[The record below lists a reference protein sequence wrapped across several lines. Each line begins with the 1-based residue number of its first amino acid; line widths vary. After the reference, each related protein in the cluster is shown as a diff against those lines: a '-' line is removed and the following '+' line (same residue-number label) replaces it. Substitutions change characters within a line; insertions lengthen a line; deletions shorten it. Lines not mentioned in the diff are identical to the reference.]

1 MAIVNKKSKILVMES
16 INKSV
21 KITPS
26 RPKVQAFLVLLLL
39 VFGNQSF
46 GQFLPLTQSQAMA
59 EMERFGSGKR
69 VLYMAAHP
77 DDENTR
83 LIAWLSNALDAET
96 TYLSLTR
103 GSGGQNLI
111 GDELG
116 AELGVI
122 REHELRAARSIDG
135 GNQRFTDALDFG
147 YSKSVDEVWT
157 KWDHDDLQLQAVRT
171 IRELKPDFIITRFP
185 PDERAGHGHHTA
197 SAELAIEC
205 AVLAADEK
213 YDTETAAWSVQGVW
227 WNTSVWWDPTLKDD
241 PEAVYL
247 DMSGFDPLLG
257 DTYGAIG
264 DAARSMHK
272 CQGFGVPINRGPR
285 EEYFKKL
292 WGGGDL
298 SSYLMP
304 DRGADAQSLLAQD
317 AAFAL
322 EIGDQ
327 KQAIAKWAELGKVL
341 LEQTAPESDKY
352 QRWQQVMLHLLGV
365 YAEVF
370 TASNPMPEGPSY
382 PATLV
387 LQALNF
393 DVEVKLASVKAPTKD
408 MGLNPAQILTSEG
421 QELEVDLYD
430 EGKITKYI
438 RVRLEHE
445 SAIIL
450 LYLKPVAK
458 LSDRAVGEYRE
469 AIAVEPAIHAK
480 FDQTVYWNT
489 GKKGSIGYSI
499 YSKDG
504 GELSWSINFA
514 LKGLK
519 HINGY
524 DHLIRDEDHQITFNA
539 IEKSALLNAGWNHFT
554 EEIPAKMENGKYLVF
569 LSSTIVTSKMA
580 IPKSIEEK
588 QTISYPHIGTHYKY
602 TPAQATLTVLDLNKK
617 RIKVGY
623 IEGAGDLMDE
633 TLESVGYEVVR
644 ITEETPELWDE
655 VDAVLVGIR
664 AFNTE
669 AWLMESEERIKSFV
683 ANGGNFV
690 VTYTTAGR
698 SGMALPLPVPLTV
711 GRDRVTEEEAPVA
724 LKELDLLQKPNALSE
739 ADFEQWVQERGL
751 YFPSEYEGYT
761 TALSITESTG
771 TVYENSTVV
780 AEYGK
785 GSVIYTGL
793 SLFRELPKGV
803 PGALRLLQ
811 NILHYDR

>member
-1 MAIVNKKSKILVMES
+1 M
-16 INKSV
+16 
-21 KITPS
+21 
-26 RPKVQAFLVLLLL
+26 VLLLL

-46 GQFLPLTQSQAMA
+46 GQFSPLTQSQAMA

-122 REHELRAARSIDG
+122 REHELRAARSVDG

-185 PDERAGHGHHTA
+185 ADERAGHGHHTA

-205 AVLAADEK
+205 AELAADEK
-213 YDTETAAWSVQGVW
+213 YDTATAAWSVQGVW

-298 SSYLMP
+298 SAYLMP

-327 KQAIAKWAELGKVL
+327 KQAIAKWAELGHVL
-341 LEQTAPESDKY
+341 LEQTTPESDKY

-370 TASNPMPEGPSY
+370 TSINPIPEGPSY

-408 MGLNPAQILTSEG
+408 MGLNPAQVLTGEG
-421 QELEVDLYD
+421 QELEVDLSD

-469 AIAVEPAIHAK
+469 AIAVEPVIHAK

-489 GKKGSIGYSI
+489 GKKGTIGYSI

-554 EEIPAKMENGKYLVF
+554 EEIPAKMEAGKYHVF
-569 LSSTIVTSKMA
+569 LGYESYPGKFFPKTIDSK
-580 IPKSIEEK
+580 I
-588 QTISYPHIGTHYKY
+588 TISYPHIGTHYVY
-602 TPAQATLTVLDLNKK
+602 YPASSVLTVLDLNKK

-623 IEGAGDLMDE
+623 IDGAGDLMDE

-669 AWLMESEERIKSFV
+669 AWLKESEERIKSFV

>member
-1 MAIVNKKSKILVMES
+1 
-16 INKSV
+16 
-21 KITPS
+21 
-26 RPKVQAFLVLLLL
+26 
-39 VFGNQSF
+39 
-46 GQFLPLTQSQAMA
+46 MA

-122 REHELRAARSIDG
+122 REHELRAARSVDG

-272 CQGFGVPINRGPR
+272 CQGFGVPVNRGPR

-327 KQAIAKWAELGKVL
+327 KQAIAKWAELGQVL
-341 LEQTAPESDKY
+341 LEQTTPESDKY

-370 TASNPMPEGPSY
+370 TSSNPVPEGPSY

-393 DVEVKLASVKAPTKD
+393 DVEVKLASVKAPAKD
-408 MGLNPAQILTSEG
+408 MGLNPAQVLTSEG

-450 LYLKPVAK
+450 LFLEPVAK

-669 AWLMESEERIKSFV
+669 AWLKESEERIKSFV

>member
-1 MAIVNKKSKILVMES
+1 MKNWNVNILS
-16 INKSV
+16 NRCHLKWLGL
-21 KITPS
+21 
-26 RPKVQAFLVLLLL
+26 FLL
-39 VFGNQSF
+39 VFHINHAQA
-46 GQFLPLTQSQAMA
+46 QYKPLTQSQAMA

-116 AELGVI
+116 AELGII
-122 REHELRAARSIDG
+122 REQELRAARSVDG

-147 YSKSVDEVWT
+147 YSKSVKEVWT

-205 AVLAADEK
+205 AKLAADEK
-213 YDTETAAWSVQGVW
+213 YDTETTAWAVQGVW
-227 WNTSVWWDPTLKDD
+227 WNTSVWWDETLKDD

-292 WGGGDL
+292 WGEGDL

-327 KQAIAKWAELGKVL
+327 KQAITKWAELGKVL
-341 LEQTAPESDKY
+341 LEQTTPESDKY

-370 TASNPMPEGPSY
+370 TSVNPLPEGSSY

-393 DVEVKLASVKAPTKD
+393 DVQVKLASVKAPNKD
-408 MGLNPAQILTSEG
+408 MGLNPAQVLTSEG

-489 GKKGSIGYSI
+489 GKKGTIGYSI

-504 GELSWSINFA
+504 GELSWSLDFRTH
-514 LKGLK
+514 GLGPARE
-519 HINGY
+519 N
-524 DHLIRDEDHQITFNA
+524 DHY
-539 IEKSALLNAGWNHFT
+539 IELEKREFLSTSMNRSETLNAGWNHFT
-554 EEIPAKMENGKYLVF
+554 EGIPAKMEDGKYLVF
-569 LSSTIVTSKMA
+569 LSSTIETPKMA

-588 QTISYPHIGTHYKY
+588 QTISYPHIGTHYMY
-602 TPAQATLTVLDLNKK
+602 APAHATLTVLDLNKK

-724 LKELDLLQKPNALSE
+724 LKADEVLESPNELDPK
-739 ADFEQWVQERGL
+739 DFEQWVQERGL
-751 YFPSEYEGYT
+751 YFPSEYEGYRSVLT
-761 TALSITESTG
+761 ITESTG
-771 TVYENSTVV
+771 MVYENSTLV
-780 AEYGK
+780 ADYGK

-811 NILHYDR
+811 NLLHYDH

>member
-1 MAIVNKKSKILVMES
+1 MKNWNVNILS
-16 INKSV
+16 NRRHLKWLGL
-21 KITPS
+21 
-26 RPKVQAFLVLLLL
+26 FLL
-39 VFGNQSF
+39 VFHINHAQA
-46 GQFLPLTQSQAMA
+46 QYKTLTQSQAMA

-122 REHELRAARSIDG
+122 REHELRAARSVDG
-135 GNQRFTDALDFG
+135 GNQSFTDALDFG
-147 YSKSVDEVWT
+147 YSKSVEEVWT
-157 KWDHDDLQLQAVRT
+157 KWDHTDLQLQAVRT

-205 AVLAADEK
+205 AELAADEN
-213 YDTETAAWSVQGVW
+213 YDTETTAWSVQGVW
-227 WNTSVWWDPTLKDD
+227 WNTSIWWDPTLKDD

-264 DAARSMHK
+264 DAARSMHR

-341 LEQTAPESDKY
+341 LEQTTPESDKY

-370 TASNPMPEGPSY
+370 TAVNPMPEGPSY

-393 DVEVKLASVKAPTKD
+393 DVEVKLASVKAPNKD
-408 MGLNPAQILTSEG
+408 MGLNPAQVLTSEG

-445 SAIIL
+445 SAIIM

-469 AIAVEPAIHAK
+469 AIAVEPPIHAK

-499 YSKDG
+499 YSKSG
-504 GELSWSINFA
+504 GELSWYLSASNE
-514 LKGLK
+514 LKLAW
-519 HINGY
+519 
-524 DHLIRDEDHQITFNA
+524 DHLE
-539 IEKSALLNAGWNHFT
+539 SATLNAGWNHF
-554 EEIPAKMENGKYLVF
+554 EVELP
-569 LSSTIVTSKMA
+569 SKMSSGRFSLNIGDVPTSQLGSVW
-580 IPKSIEEK
+580 IPSYLEK
-588 QTISYPHIGTHYKY
+588 QTISYPHIGTHYTY

-669 AWLMESEERIKSFV
+669 AWLMEREERIESFV

-724 LKELDLLQKPNALSE
+724 LKADKVLESPNELDPK
-739 ADFEQWVQERGL
+739 DFEQWVQERGL
-751 YFPSEYEGYT
+751 YFPSEYEGYRSVLT
-761 TALSITESTG
+761 LTESMG

-780 AEYGK
+780 ADYGK

-811 NILHYDR
+811 NLLHYDH

>member
-1 MAIVNKKSKILVMES
+1 MSVRNWTTKITSKRRIVQALVLVFTMGS
-16 INKSV
+16 VNQVVAQYKPLNKSE
-21 KITPS
+21 T
-26 RPKVQAFLVLLLL
+26 L
-39 VFGNQSF
+39 
-46 GQFLPLTQSQAMA
+46 A
-59 EMERFGSGKR
+59 EMQRFASGKR

-116 AELGVI
+116 ADLGVI
-122 REHELRAARSIDG
+122 REHELRAARSVDG

-205 AVLAADEK
+205 AQLAADET

-241 PEAVYL
+241 PEAVQL

-257 DTYGAIG
+257 ETYGAIG

-298 SSYLMP
+298 AGYLDTETTTME
-304 DRGADAQSLLAQD
+304 DDAVLASD

-322 EIGDQ
+322 EIGDRS
-327 KQAIAKWAELGKVL
+327 QAISKWAALGSSI
-341 LEQTAPESDKY
+341 LEKSAPTSDKY
-352 QRWQQVMLHLLGV
+352 QRWQHVMLHLLGV

-370 TASNPMPEGPSY
+370 TSENPLMENTAH
-382 PATLV
+382 PALLKV
-387 LQALNF
+387 QSMNP
-393 DVEVKLASVKAPTKD
+393 EVKVSIAAVMTAGKN
-408 MGLNPAQILTSEG
+408 MGLNPAQEVTSEG
-421 QELEVDLYD
+421 FELEIDLMLGR
-430 EGKITKYI
+430 EQATNVVK
-438 RVRLEHE
+438 VRLESDE
-445 SAIIL
+445 SIIMLHL
-450 LYLKPVAK
+450 LPVAK
-458 LSDRAVGEYRE
+458 LVDRAIGEYRE
-469 AIAVEPAIHAK
+469 AIAIEPAVHAK
-480 FDQTVYWNT
+480 FDQRVYWST
-489 GKKGSIGYSI
+489 GKGAAVGYSI
-499 YSKDG
+499 HASNAGKQQWAVLAKDQAG
-504 GELSWSINFA
+504 SIVWNSGHNEAELS
-514 LKGLK
+514 
-519 HINGY
+519 
-524 DHLIRDEDHQITFNA
+524 Q
-539 IEKSALLNAGWNHFT
+539 GWNHFT
-554 EEIPAKMENGKYLVF
+554 AEV
-569 LSSTIVTSKMA
+569 
-580 IPKSIEEK
+580 PKSVEKGKFTLHIAPHSMMEGMSFSLPLLQEEHK
-588 QTISYPHIGTHYKY
+588 ISYPHIGTHYRY
-602 TPAQATLTVLDLNKK
+602 MEAMSTLAVLDLNKK

-623 IEGAGDLMDE
+623 IEGAGDIMDE
-633 TLESVGYEVVR
+633 TLENLGYEVLR
-644 ITEETPELWDE
+644 ITEDTPDLWNE

-669 AWLMESEERIKSFV
+669 KWLMNSGDRIKTFV
-683 ANGGNFV
+683 EDGGNFV

-698 SGMALPLPVPLTV
+698 SGIQLPTPLPLTI
-711 GRDRVTEEEAPVA
+711 GRDRVTEEDAPISMSKHPI
-724 LKELDLLQKPNALSE
+724 LSTPNEITSK
-739 ADFEQWVQERGL
+739 DFDYWVQERGL
-751 YFPSEYEGYT
+751 YFPKSYEGFAEVLT
-761 TALSITESTG
+761 ITESTG
-771 TVYENSTVV
+771 TNYSNSTVV
-780 AEYGK
+780 GHYGK

-793 SLFRELPKGV
+793 SLFRELPAGV
-803 PGALRLLQ
+803 PGAMKLLQ
-811 NILHYDR
+811 NILHYDH

>member
-1 MAIVNKKSKILVMES
+1 MKNWNVNILS
-16 INKSV
+16 NRYHLKWLGLLIFIFH
-21 KITPS
+21 ITHVRAQYKP
-26 RPKVQAFLVLLLL
+26 L
-39 VFGNQSF
+39 NQSH
-46 GQFLPLTQSQAMA
+46 AMA

-69 VLYMAAHP
+69 VLYLAAHP

-111 GDELG
+111 GAELG

-122 REHELRAARSIDG
+122 REHELRTARSIDG

-147 YSKSVDEVWT
+147 YSKSVEEVWT
-157 KWDHDDLQLQAVRT
+157 KWNHDDLQLQTVRT

-205 AVLAADEK
+205 AELAADEK

-304 DRGADAQSLLAQD
+304 DRGADAPSLLAQD

-327 KQAIAKWAELGKVL
+327 KQAIAKWAELGQVL
-341 LEQTAPESDKY
+341 LEQTTPESDKY
-352 QRWQQVMLHLLGV
+352 QRWQQVMLYLLGV

-370 TASNPMPEGPSY
+370 TSINPMPEGPSY

-387 LQALNF
+387 LQALNY
-393 DVEVKLASVKAPTKD
+393 DVEVKLASVKAPNKD
-408 MGLNPAQILTSEG
+408 MGLNPAQVLTSEG

-445 SAIIL
+445 STIIL
-450 LYLKPVAK
+450 LYLKPIAK
-458 LSDRAVGEYRE
+458 LSDRAIGEYRE
-469 AIAVEPAIHAK
+469 AIAVEPVTHAK

-489 GKKGSIGYSI
+489 GKKGTIGYSI

-504 GELSWSINFA
+504 GEFTWSVNLA
-514 LKGLK
+514 LEGLK

-524 DHLIRDEDHQITFNA
+524 DHLIKDENRQITFNA
-539 IEKSALLNAGWNHFT
+539 TEKSARLNSGWNHFT

-569 LSSTIVTSKMA
+569 LSSNDETPKMA

-588 QTISYPHIGTHYKY
+588 QTVSYPHIGTHYRY
-602 TPAQATLTVLDLNKK
+602 IPAQATLTVLELNKK

-655 VDAVLVGIR
+655 VNVVLVGIR

-724 LKELDLLQKPNALSE
+724 LKELDLLQKPNVLSE

-751 YFPSEYEGYT
+751 YFPSEYEAYT
-761 TALSITESTG
+761 TAVSITESTG

-780 AEYGK
+780 AAYGK

>member
-1 MAIVNKKSKILVMES
+1 M
-16 INKSV
+16 SV
-21 KITPS
+21 RNWTTKITS
-26 RPKVQAFLVLLLL
+26 KRCIVQALVL
-39 VFGNQSF
+39 VFTMGSVNQVVA
-46 GQFLPLTQSQAMA
+46 QYKPLDKSEALA
-59 EMERFGSGKR
+59 EMQRFASGKR

-116 AELGVI
+116 ADLGVI
-122 REHELRAARSIDG
+122 REHELRAARSVDG

-205 AVLAADEK
+205 AQLAADEK

-241 PEAVYL
+241 PEAVQL

-257 DTYGAIG
+257 ETYGAIG

-298 SSYLMP
+298 AGYLDTETSTME
-304 DRGADAQSLLAQD
+304 DDAVLASD

-322 EIGDQ
+322 EIGDRS
-327 KQAIAKWAELGKVL
+327 QAISKWAALGSSI
-341 LEQTAPESDKY
+341 LEKSAPTSDKY

-370 TASNPMPEGPSY
+370 TSENPLMENTAH
-382 PATLV
+382 PAILKV
-387 LQALNF
+387 QSMNP
-393 DVEVKLASVKAPTKD
+393 EVKVSIAAVMTAGKN
-408 MGLNPAQILTSEG
+408 MGLNPAQEVTSEG
-421 QELEVDLYD
+421 FELEIDLMLGR
-430 EGKITKYI
+430 EQATNVVK
-438 RVRLEHE
+438 VRLESDE
-445 SAIIL
+445 SIIMLHL
-450 LYLKPVAK
+450 LPVAK
-458 LSDRAVGEYRE
+458 LVDRAIGEYRE
-469 AIAVEPAIHAK
+469 AIAIEPAVHAK
-480 FDQTVYWNT
+480 FDQRVYWST
-489 GKKGSIGYSI
+489 GKGAAVGYSI
-499 YSKDG
+499 HASNAGKQQWAVLAKDQAG
-504 GELSWSINFA
+504 SIVWNSGHNEAELS
-514 LKGLK
+514 
-519 HINGY
+519 
-524 DHLIRDEDHQITFNA
+524 Q
-539 IEKSALLNAGWNHFT
+539 GWNHFT
-554 EEIPAKMENGKYLVF
+554 AEV
-569 LSSTIVTSKMA
+569 
-580 IPKSIEEK
+580 PKSVEKGKFTLHIAPHSMMEGMSFSLPLLQEEHK
-588 QTISYPHIGTHYKY
+588 ISYPHIGTHYRY
-602 TPAQATLTVLDLNKK
+602 MEAMSTLAVLDLNKK

-623 IEGAGDLMDE
+623 IEGAGDIMDE
-633 TLESVGYEVVR
+633 TLENLGYEVLR
-644 ITEETPELWDE
+644 ITEDTPDLWNE

-669 AWLMESEERIKSFV
+669 KWLMNSGDRIKTFV
-683 ANGGNFV
+683 EDGGNFV

-698 SGMALPLPVPLTV
+698 SGIELPTPLPLTI
-711 GRDRVTEEEAPVA
+711 GRDRVTEEDAPISMSKHPI
-724 LKELDLLQKPNALSE
+724 LSTPNEITSK
-739 ADFEQWVQERGL
+739 DFDYWVQERGL
-751 YFPSEYEGYT
+751 YFPKSYEGFAEVLT
-761 TALSITESTG
+761 ITESTG
-771 TVYENSTVV
+771 TNYSNSTVV
-780 AEYGK
+780 GHYGK

-793 SLFRELPKGV
+793 SLFRELPAGV
-803 PGALRLLQ
+803 PGAMKLLQ
-811 NILHYDR
+811 NILHYDH

>member
-1 MAIVNKKSKILVMES
+1 MES

-26 RPKVQAFLVLLLL
+26 RPKVQAFLVMLLL

-46 GQFLPLTQSQAMA
+46 GQFSPLTQSQAMA

-83 LIAWLSNALDAET
+83 LIAWFSNALDAET

-197 SAELAIEC
+197 SAELAIQC
-205 AVLAADEK
+205 AELAAYEK
-213 YDTETAAWSVQGVW
+213 YDTATAAWSVQGVW

-341 LEQTAPESDKY
+341 LEQTTPESDKY

-370 TASNPMPEGPSY
+370 TASNPVPEGPSY

-408 MGLNPAQILTSEG
+408 MGLNPAQVLTSEG

-644 ITEETPELWDE
+644 ITEETPALWDE

-669 AWLMESEERIKSFV
+669 AWLKESEERIKSFV

>member
-1 MAIVNKKSKILVMES
+1 M
-16 INKSV
+16 
-21 KITPS
+21 
-26 RPKVQAFLVLLLL
+26 VLLLL
-39 VFGNQSF
+39 GFGNQSF
-46 GQFLPLTQSQAMA
+46 GQFSPLTQSQAMA

-122 REHELRAARSIDG
+122 REHELRAARSVDG

-272 CQGFGVPINRGPR
+272 CQGFGVPVNRGPR

-341 LEQTAPESDKY
+341 LEQTTPESDKY

-370 TASNPMPEGPSY
+370 TSSNPMPEGLSY

-408 MGLNPAQILTSEG
+408 MGLNPAQVLTSEG

-450 LYLKPVAK
+450 LFLKPVAK

-644 ITEETPELWDE
+644 ITEETPALWDE

-669 AWLMESEERIKSFV
+669 AWLKESEERIKSFV

>member
-1 MAIVNKKSKILVMES
+1 MNILSNRRHLKWLGLFLFVFH
-16 INKSV
+16 INHA
-21 KITPS
+21 
-26 RPKVQAFLVLLLL
+26 QA
-39 VFGNQSF
+39 QYK
-46 GQFLPLTQSQAMA
+46 PLTQSQAMA

-122 REHELRAARSIDG
+122 REHELRAARSVDG

-205 AVLAADEK
+205 AELAADEK
-213 YDTETAAWSVQGVW
+213 YDTSTAAWSVQGVW

-341 LEQTAPESDKY
+341 LEQTTPESDKY
-352 QRWQQVMLHLLGV
+352 QRWQQVMLHLLGL

-408 MGLNPAQILTSEG
+408 MGLNPAQVLTSEG

-504 GELSWSINFA
+504 GELNWSINFA

-524 DHLIRDEDHQITFNA
+524 DQLIRDEDHQITFNT

-569 LSSTIVTSKMA
+569 LSSTIETPKMA

-588 QTISYPHIGTHYKY
+588 QTISYPHIGTHYRY
-602 TPAQATLTVLDLNKK
+602 TPAQATLTVLSLDKK

-664 AFNTE
+664 AFNTQ

-698 SGMALPLPVPLTV
+698 SGMVLPLPVPLTV

>member
-1 MAIVNKKSKILVMES
+1 M
-16 INKSV
+16 
-21 KITPS
+21 
-26 RPKVQAFLVLLLL
+26 VLLLL
-39 VFGNQSF
+39 GFGNQSF
-46 GQFLPLTQSQAMA
+46 GQFSPLTQSQAMA

-205 AVLAADEK
+205 AELAADEK
-213 YDTETAAWSVQGVW
+213 YDIATASWSVQGVW

-341 LEQTAPESDKY
+341 LEQTTPESDKY

-450 LYLKPVAK
+450 LFLKPVAK

-504 GELSWSINFA
+504 GELSWYLSASNELNLA
-514 LKGLK
+514 W
-519 HINGY
+519 
-524 DHLIRDEDHQITFNA
+524 ED
-539 IEKSALLNAGWNHFT
+539 EKSATLNAGWNHF
-554 EEIPAKMENGKYLVF
+554 EVELP
-569 LSSTIVTSKMA
+569 SKMSSGVFQLNIGDVPTSQLGLMW
-580 IPKSIEEK
+580 IPSYSEK
-588 QTISYPHIGTHYKY
+588 QTISYPHIGTRYKY

-669 AWLMESEERIKSFV
+669 AWLKESEERIKSFV

>member
-1 MAIVNKKSKILVMES
+1 M
-16 INKSV
+16 
-21 KITPS
+21 
-26 RPKVQAFLVLLLL
+26 VLLLL

-46 GQFLPLTQSQAMA
+46 GQFSPLTQSQAMA

-122 REHELRAARSIDG
+122 REHELRAARSVDG

-185 PDERAGHGHHTA
+185 ADERAGHGHHTA

-205 AVLAADEK
+205 AELAADEK
-213 YDTETAAWSVQGVW
+213 YDTATAAWSVQGVW

-298 SSYLMP
+298 SAYLMP

-322 EIGDQ
+322 EIGDR
-327 KQAIAKWAELGKVL
+327 KQAIAKWAELGHVL
-341 LEQTAPESDKY
+341 LEQTTPESDKY

-370 TASNPMPEGPSY
+370 TSINPIPEGPSY

-408 MGLNPAQILTSEG
+408 MGLNPAQVLTSEG

-669 AWLMESEERIKSFV
+669 AWLKESEERIKSFV

>member
-1 MAIVNKKSKILVMES
+1 MKNWNVNILSNRRHLKWLGLFLFVFH
-16 INKSV
+16 INHA
-21 KITPS
+21 
-26 RPKVQAFLVLLLL
+26 QA
-39 VFGNQSF
+39 QYK
-46 GQFLPLTQSQAMA
+46 PLTQSQAMA

-122 REHELRAARSIDG
+122 REHELRAARSVDG
-135 GNQRFTDALDFG
+135 GNQRFTNALDFG

-205 AVLAADEK
+205 AELAADEK
-213 YDTETAAWSVQGVW
+213 YDTSTAAWSVQGVW

-298 SSYLMP
+298 SAYLMP

-327 KQAIAKWAELGKVL
+327 KQAITKWAELGKVL
-341 LEQTAPESDKY
+341 LEQTTPESDKY

-370 TASNPMPEGPSY
+370 TSSNPMPEGPSY

-393 DVEVKLASVKAPTKD
+393 DVEVKLASVKAPAKD

-469 AIAVEPAIHAK
+469 AIAVEPSIHAK

-504 GELSWSINFA
+504 GELSWYLSASNE
-514 LKGLK
+514 LKLAWE
-519 HINGY
+519 HV
-524 DHLIRDEDHQITFNA
+524 E
-539 IEKSALLNAGWNHFT
+539 SAMLNAGWNHF
-554 EEIPAKMENGKYLVF
+554 EVELP
-569 LSSTIVTSKMA
+569 SKMSSGVFQLNIGDVPTSQLGLMW
-580 IPKSIEEK
+580 IPSYSEK
-588 QTISYPHIGTHYKY
+588 QTISYPHIGTHYSY
-602 TPAQATLTVLDLNKK
+602 TPAQATLTVLNLNKK

-724 LKELDLLQKPNALSE
+724 LKELDLLQQPNALSE

>member
-1 MAIVNKKSKILVMES
+1 MYF
-16 INKSV
+16 INKNTN
-21 KITPS
+21 ITPS
-26 RPKVQAFLVLLLL
+26 VPNVQAFLVLILLA
-39 VFGNQSF
+39 FGNQLF
-46 GQFLPLTQSQAMA
+46 AQFSPLSQSEALA

-116 AELGVI
+116 AELGII
-122 REHELRAARSIDG
+122 REHELRAARSVDG

-157 KWDHDDLQLQAVRT
+157 KWDHDDLQLQAIRT

-205 AVLAADEK
+205 AELASDEN
-213 YDTETAAWSVQGVW
+213 YDTATAAWSVQGVW
-227 WNTSVWWDPTLKDD
+227 WNTSIWWDETLKDD

-264 DAARSMHK
+264 DAARSKHK

-298 SSYLMP
+298 SSYLIP

-327 KQAIAKWAELGKVL
+327 KQAISKWAALGSSI
-341 LEQTAPESDKY
+341 LEKTAPTSDKY

-370 TASNPMPEGPSY
+370 TSSNPMPEGPMY

-393 DVEVKLASVKAPTKD
+393 DVEVKLASVKAPNKD
-408 MGLNPAQILTSEG
+408 MGLNPAQVLTSEG

-469 AIAVEPAIHAK
+469 TVAIEPAIHAK

-554 EEIPAKMENGKYLVF
+554 EEIPVKMEDGKYLVF
-569 LSSTIVTSKMA
+569 LSSNIETPKMA
-580 IPKSIEEK
+580 IPKSLVEK
-588 QTISYPHIGTHYKY
+588 HTISYPHIGTHYTY

-633 TLESVGYEVVR
+633 TLESVGYDVVS

-655 VDAVLVGIR
+655 VDAILVGIR

-669 AWLMESEERIKSFV
+669 AWLKESEERIKSFV

-698 SGMALPLPVPLTV
+698 SGMALPVPVPLTI

-724 LKELDLLQKPNALSE
+724 LKESALLQRPNELST

-771 TVYENSTVV
+771 TMYENSTVV

>member
-1 MAIVNKKSKILVMES
+1 M
-16 INKSV
+16 SV
-21 KITPS
+21 RNWTTKITSKPCI
-26 RPKVQAFLVLLLL
+26 VQVMVL
-39 VFGNQSF
+39 VFTMCSVNQ
-46 GQFLPLTQSQAMA
+46 GVAQYKPLDKSQTLA
-59 EMERFGSGKR
+59 EMQRFASGKR

-116 AELGVI
+116 ADLGVI
-122 REHELRAARSIDG
+122 REHELRAARSVDG

-205 AVLAADEK
+205 AELAADEN

-241 PEAVYL
+241 PEAVQL

-257 DTYGAIG
+257 ETYGAIG

-298 SSYLMP
+298 AGYLDTETSTME
-304 DRGADAQSLLAQD
+304 DDAVLASD

-322 EIGDQ
+322 EIGDRS
-327 KQAIAKWAELGKVL
+327 QAISRWAALGASL
-341 LEQTAPESDKY
+341 LEKSAPTSEKY

-370 TASNPMPEGPSY
+370 TSENPLMKNTAHPALLKVQSMNPEVNVSIAAVMTAGK
-382 PATLV
+382 
-387 LQALNF
+387 N
-393 DVEVKLASVKAPTKD
+393 
-408 MGLNPAQILTSEG
+408 MGLNPAQEVTTEG
-421 QELEVDLYD
+421 FELEIDLMLGR
-430 EGKITKYI
+430 EQATNVVK
-438 RVRLEHE
+438 VRLESEE
-445 SAIIL
+445 SIIMLHL
-450 LYLKPVAK
+450 LPVAK
-458 LSDRAVGEYRE
+458 LVDRAIGEYRE
-469 AIAVEPAIHAK
+469 AIAIEPAIHAK
-480 FDQTVYWNT
+480 FDQRVYWST
-489 GKKGSIGYSI
+489 GKGASIGYSI
-499 YSKDG
+499 HASKSG
-504 GELSWSINFA
+504 KQQWAVLAKNQEGIIVWHGVNKEIELS
-514 LKGLK
+514 K
-519 HINGY
+519 
-524 DHLIRDEDHQITFNA
+524 
-539 IEKSALLNAGWNHFT
+539 GWNHFT
-554 EEIPAKMENGKYLVF
+554 AEV
-569 LSSTIVTSKMA
+569 
-580 IPKSIEEK
+580 PKSVEKGKFTLHIAPHSMIEGMSFSLPLLKEEHW
-588 QTISYPHIGTHYKY
+588 ISYPHIGTHYRY
-602 TPAQATLTVLDLNKK
+602 MEASSTLAVLDLNKK

-623 IEGAGDLMDE
+623 IEGAGDIMDE
-633 TLESVGYEVVR
+633 TLENLGYEVLR
-644 ITEETPELWDE
+644 ITEDTPDLWNE

-669 AWLMESEERIKSFV
+669 KWLMASGDRIKTFV
-683 ANGGNFV
+683 EGGGNFV

-698 SGMALPLPVPLTV
+698 SGIELPTPLPLVI
-711 GRDRVTEEEAPVA
+711 GRDRVTEEEAPIT
-724 LKELDLLQKPNALSE
+724 LSKHPILSYPNEITAS
-739 ADFEQWVQERGL
+739 DFDYWVQERGL
-751 YFPSEYEGYT
+751 YFPKSYEGFT
-761 TALSITESTG
+761 EVLTITESTG
-771 TVYENSTVV
+771 TNYSNSTVV
-780 AEYGK
+780 GHYGK

-793 SLFRELPKGV
+793 SLFRELPAGV
-803 PGALRLLQ
+803 PGAMKLLQ
-811 NILHYDR
+811 NILHYDH

>member
-1 MAIVNKKSKILVMES
+1 MKNWNVNILSNRRHLKWLGLFLFVFH
-16 INKSV
+16 IN
-21 KITPS
+21 
-26 RPKVQAFLVLLLL
+26 QA
-39 VFGNQSF
+39 QA
-46 GQFLPLTQSQAMA
+46 QYKTLTQSQAMA

-122 REHELRAARSIDG
+122 REHELRAARSVDG

-147 YSKSVDEVWT
+147 YSKSVEEVWT
-157 KWDHDDLQLQAVRT
+157 KWDHTDLQLQAVRT

-205 AVLAADEK
+205 AELAADEN
-213 YDTETAAWSVQGVW
+213 YDTETTAWSVQGVW
-227 WNTSVWWDPTLKDD
+227 WNTSIWWDPTLKDD

-264 DAARSMHK
+264 DAARSMHR

-341 LEQTAPESDKY
+341 LEQTTPESDKY

-370 TASNPMPEGPSY
+370 TAVNPMPEGPSY

-393 DVEVKLASVKAPTKD
+393 DVEVKLASVKAPNKD
-408 MGLNPAQILTSEG
+408 MGLNPAQVLTSEG

-445 SAIIL
+445 SAIIM

-469 AIAVEPAIHAK
+469 AIAVEPPIHAK

-499 YSKDG
+499 YSKSG
-504 GELSWSINFA
+504 GELSWYLSASNE
-514 LKGLK
+514 LKLAW
-519 HINGY
+519 
-524 DHLIRDEDHQITFNA
+524 DHVE
-539 IEKSALLNAGWNHFT
+539 SATLNAGWNHF
-554 EEIPAKMENGKYLVF
+554 EVELP
-569 LSSTIVTSKMA
+569 SKMSSGRFSLNIGDVPTSQLGSVW
-580 IPKSIEEK
+580 IPSYLEK
-588 QTISYPHIGTHYKY
+588 QTISYPHIGTHYTY

-669 AWLMESEERIKSFV
+669 AWLMEREERIESFV

-724 LKELDLLQKPNALSE
+724 LKADKVLESPNELDPK
-739 ADFEQWVQERGL
+739 DFEQWVQERGL
-751 YFPSEYEGYT
+751 YFPSEYEGYRSVLT
-761 TALSITESTG
+761 LTESMG

-780 AEYGK
+780 ADYGK

-811 NILHYDR
+811 NLLHYDH

>member
-1 MAIVNKKSKILVMES
+1 MDS
-16 INKSV
+16 INKV
-21 KITPS
+21 TKITPS
-26 RPKVQAFLVLLLL
+26 SSFVQAFFVSLLLA
-39 VFGNQSF
+39 FGNQLF
-46 GQFLPLTQSQAMA
+46 AQYAPLTQSAAMA

-116 AELGVI
+116 AELGII
-122 REHELRAARSIDG
+122 REQELRAARSVDG

-147 YSKSVDEVWT
+147 YSKSVKEVWT

-205 AVLAADEK
+205 TKLAADEK
-213 YDTETAAWSVQGVW
+213 YDTETTAWSVQGVW
-227 WNTSVWWDPTLKDD
+227 WNTSVWWDETLKDD

-298 SSYLMP
+298 SAYLTP

-327 KQAIAKWAELGKVL
+327 KQAITKWSELGKVL
-341 LEQTAPESDKY
+341 LEQTTPESDKY

-370 TASNPMPEGPSY
+370 TSVNPLPEGSSY

-387 LQALNF
+387 IQALNF
-393 DVEVKLASVKAPTKD
+393 DVQVKLASVKAPNKD
-408 MGLNPAQILTSEG
+408 MGLNPAQVLTSEG

-445 SAIIL
+445 SAIIM

-489 GKKGSIGYSI
+489 GKKGTIGYSI

-504 GELSWSINFA
+504 GELSWYLSASNE
-514 LKGLK
+514 LKLAW
-519 HINGY
+519 
-524 DHLIRDEDHQITFNA
+524 DQE
-539 IEKSALLNAGWNHFT
+539 ESAMLNAGWNHFKV
-554 EEIPAKMENGKYLVF
+554 ELPSKISNGIFNLNIGDVPPSPMGVAFKPSY
-569 LSSTIVTSKMA
+569 
-580 IPKSIEEK
+580 PEK
-588 QTISYPHIGTHYKY
+588 HTISYPHIGTHYMY
-602 TPAQATLTVLDLNKK
+602 TPAQSTLTVLDLNKK

-633 TLESVGYEVVR
+633 TLESVDYEVVR

-655 VDAVLVGIR
+655 VDAILVGIR

-698 SGMALPLPVPLTV
+698 SGMALPLPVPLTI

-724 LKELDLLQKPNALSE
+724 LKELVLMQRPNALSA

-751 YFPSEYEGYT
+751 YFPSAYEGYT
-761 TALSITESTG
+761 TALSIAESTG

-780 AEYGK
+780 ASYGK

>member
-1 MAIVNKKSKILVMES
+1 MES

-83 LIAWLSNALDAET
+83 LIAWFSNALDAET

-205 AVLAADEK
+205 AELAADEK
-213 YDTETAAWSVQGVW
+213 YDIATAAWSVQGVW

-341 LEQTAPESDKY
+341 LEQTTPESDKY

-408 MGLNPAQILTSEG
+408 MGLNPAQVLTSEG

-450 LYLKPVAK
+450 LFLKPVAK

-524 DHLIRDEDHQITFNA
+524 DQLIRDEDHQITFNT

>member
-1 MAIVNKKSKILVMES
+1 MSVRNWTTKITSKRCIVQALVLVFTMGS
-16 INKSV
+16 VNQVVAQYKPLNKSE
-21 KITPS
+21 T
-26 RPKVQAFLVLLLL
+26 L
-39 VFGNQSF
+39 
-46 GQFLPLTQSQAMA
+46 A
-59 EMERFGSGKR
+59 EMQRFASGKR

-116 AELGVI
+116 ADLGVI
-122 REHELRAARSIDG
+122 REHELRAARSVDG

-197 SAELAIEC
+197 SAELAMEC
-205 AVLAADEK
+205 AELAADVT

-241 PEAVYL
+241 PEAVQL

-257 DTYGAIG
+257 ETYGAIG

-298 SSYLMP
+298 AGYLDTETTTME
-304 DRGADAQSLLAQD
+304 DDAVLASD

-322 EIGDQ
+322 EIGDRS
-327 KQAIAKWAELGKVL
+327 QAISKWAALGSSL
-341 LEQTAPESDKY
+341 LEKTNPTSDKY

-370 TASNPMPEGPSY
+370 TSENPLMENTAH
-382 PATLV
+382 PALLKV
-387 LQALNF
+387 QSMNP
-393 DVEVKLASVKAPTKD
+393 EVKVSIAAVKTTGKN
-408 MGLNPAQILTSEG
+408 MGLNPAQEVTEEG
-421 QELEVDLYD
+421 FELEIDLMLGR
-430 EGKITKYI
+430 EQATNVV
-438 RVRLEHE
+438 RVRLESDE
-445 SAIIL
+445 SIIMLHL
-450 LYLKPVAK
+450 LPVAK
-458 LSDRAVGEYRE
+458 LVDRAIGEYRE
-469 AIAVEPAIHAK
+469 AIAIEPAVHAK
-480 FDQTVYWNT
+480 FDQRVYWST
-489 GKKGSIGYSI
+489 GKNETIGYSI
-499 YSKDG
+499 YSHNG
-504 GELSWSINFA
+504 GEFTWYISAVRKVSDPVLPKTEVGFKVN
-514 LKGLK
+514 
-519 HINGY
+519 
-524 DHLIRDEDHQITFNA
+524 ETQIL
-539 IEKSALLNAGWNHFT
+539 EKGWNYFSF
-554 EEIPAKMENGKYLVF
+554 EIPSKVGPGKYFIF
-569 LSSTIVTSKMA
+569 LSEEESTPNKFFPPSLLRTK
-580 IPKSIEEK
+580 KN
-588 QTISYPHIGTHYKY
+588 ISYPHIGTHYRFY
-602 TPAQATLTVLDLNKK
+602 PASSVLSVLDLNKK

-623 IEGAGDLMDE
+623 IEGAGDIMDE
-633 TLESVGYEVVR
+633 TLENLGYEVLR
-644 ITEETPELWDE
+644 ITEDTPDLWNE

-669 AWLMESEERIKSFV
+669 KWLMNSGDRIKTFV
-683 ANGGNFV
+683 EGGGNFV

-698 SGMALPLPVPLTV
+698 SGIQLPTPLPLTI
-711 GRDRVTEEEAPVA
+711 GRDRVTEEDAPISMSKHPI
-724 LKELDLLQKPNALSE
+724 LSTPNEITSK
-739 ADFEQWVQERGL
+739 DFDYWVQERGL
-751 YFPSEYEGYT
+751 YFPKSYEGFAEVLT
-761 TALSITESTG
+761 ITESTG
-771 TVYENSTVV
+771 TNYSNSTVV
-780 AEYGK
+780 GHYGK

-793 SLFRELPKGV
+793 SLFRELPAGV
-803 PGALRLLQ
+803 PGAMKLLQ
-811 NILHYDR
+811 NILHYDN

>member
-1 MAIVNKKSKILVMES
+1 MSVRNWTTKITSKRCIVQALVLVFTMGS
-16 INKSV
+16 VNQVVAQYKPLNKSE
-21 KITPS
+21 
-26 RPKVQAFLVLLLL
+26 AL
-39 VFGNQSF
+39 
-46 GQFLPLTQSQAMA
+46 A
-59 EMERFGSGKR
+59 EMQRFASGKR

-116 AELGVI
+116 ADLGVI
-122 REHELRAARSIDG
+122 REHELRAARSVDG

-205 AVLAADEK
+205 AELAADET

-241 PEAVYL
+241 PEAVQL

-257 DTYGAIG
+257 ETYGAIG

-272 CQGFGVPINRGPR
+272 CQGFGVAINRGPR

-298 SSYLMP
+298 AGYLDTETSTME
-304 DRGADAQSLLAQD
+304 DDAVLASD

-322 EIGDQ
+322 EIGDRS
-327 KQAIAKWAELGKVL
+327 QAISKWAALGSSI
-341 LEQTAPESDKY
+341 LEKSAPTSDKY

-370 TASNPMPEGPSY
+370 TSENPLMENSAH
-382 PATLV
+382 PALLKV
-387 LQALNF
+387 QSMNP
-393 DVEVKLASVKAPTKD
+393 EVKVSIAAVMTAGKN
-408 MGLNPAQILTSEG
+408 MGLNPAQDVTREG
-421 QELEVDLYD
+421 FELEIDLMLGR
-430 EGKITKYI
+430 EQATHVVK
-438 RVRLEHE
+438 VRLESEE
-445 SAIIL
+445 SIIMLHL
-450 LYLKPVAK
+450 LPVAK
-458 LSDRAVGEYRE
+458 LVDRAIGEYRE
-469 AIAVEPAIHAK
+469 AIAIEPAVHVK
-480 FDQTVYWNT
+480 FDQRVYWST
-489 GKKGSIGYSI
+489 GKGAAVGYSI
-499 YSKDG
+499 YANNAGKQQWAVLAKNQTGSIVWNSG
-504 GELSWSINFA
+504 HNEAELS
-514 LKGLK
+514 K
-519 HINGY
+519 
-524 DHLIRDEDHQITFNA
+524 
-539 IEKSALLNAGWNHFT
+539 GWNHFT
-554 EEIPAKMENGKYLVF
+554 AEV
-569 LSSTIVTSKMA
+569 
-580 IPKSIEEK
+580 PKSVEKGKFTLHIAPHSMMEGMSFSLPLLQEEHK
-588 QTISYPHIGTHYKY
+588 ISYPHIGTHYRY
-602 TPAQATLTVLDLNKK
+602 MEATSTLAVLDLNKK

-623 IEGAGDLMDE
+623 IEGAGDIMDE
-633 TLESVGYEVVR
+633 TLENLGYEVLR
-644 ITEETPELWDE
+644 ITEDTPDLWNE

-669 AWLMESEERIKSFV
+669 KWLMNSGDRIKTFV
-683 ANGGNFV
+683 EDGGNFV

-698 SGMALPLPVPLTV
+698 SGIELPTPLPLTI
-711 GRDRVTEEEAPVA
+711 GRDRVTEEDAPISMSKHA
-724 LKELDLLQKPNALSE
+724 ILSTPNEITSK
-739 ADFEQWVQERGL
+739 DFDYWVQERGL
-751 YFPSEYEGYT
+751 YFPKSYEGFAEVLT
-761 TALSITESTG
+761 ITESTG
-771 TVYENSTVV
+771 TNYSNSTVV
-780 AEYGK
+780 GHYGK

-793 SLFRELPKGV
+793 SLFRELPAGV
-803 PGALRLLQ
+803 PGAMKLLQ
-811 NILHYDR
+811 NILHYDH

>member
-1 MAIVNKKSKILVMES
+1 MDS
-16 INKSV
+16 INKV
-21 KITPS
+21 TKITPIS
-26 RPKVQAFLVLLLL
+26 LKVHVILIVILLA
-39 VFGNQSF
+39 FGNQLF
-46 GQFLPLTQSQAMA
+46 AQYAPLTQSAALA

-83 LIAWLSNALDAET
+83 LISWLSNALDAET

-116 AELGVI
+116 ADLGVI

-185 PDERAGHGHHTA
+185 PDQRAGHGHHTA

-205 AVLAADEK
+205 AALAADEK

-227 WNTSVWWDPTLKDD
+227 WNTSVWWDETLKDD

-257 DTYGAIG
+257 DTYGAVG

-327 KQAIAKWAELGKVL
+327 KQAIAKWATLGQIL

-352 QRWQQVMLHLLGV
+352 QRWQNVMLHLLGV

-370 TASNPMPEGPSY
+370 TSVNPMPEGSSY
-382 PATLV
+382 PATLA

-393 DVEVKLASVKAPTKD
+393 DVEAQLASIKAPNKD
-408 MGLNPAQILTSEG
+408 IGLNPPQVLTREG

-430 EGKITKYI
+430 EGKITKFI

-445 SAIIL
+445 SAIIM

-469 AIAVEPAIHAK
+469 AIAVEPTIHAK

-504 GELSWSINFA
+504 GELSWYLSASNE
-514 LKGLK
+514 LKLAW
-519 HINGY
+519 
-524 DHLIRDEDHQITFNA
+524 DHE
-539 IEKSALLNAGWNHFT
+539 ESAMLNAGWNHFKV
-554 EEIPAKMENGKYLVF
+554 ELP
-569 LSSTIVTSKMA
+569 SKMSNGIFNLNIGDVPPSPMGVA
-580 IPKSIEEK
+580 FKPSYPEK
-588 QTISYPHIGTHYKY
+588 HTISYPHIGTHYMY
-602 TPAQATLTVLDLNKK
+602 TPAQSTLTVLDLNKK

-633 TLESVGYEVVR
+633 TLESVDYEVVR

-655 VDAVLVGIR
+655 VDVILVGIR

-698 SGMALPLPVPLTV
+698 SGMALPLPVPLTI

-724 LKELDLLQKPNALSE
+724 LKESVLMQRPNALSA

-751 YFPSEYEGYT
+751 YFPSAYEGYT

-780 AEYGK
+780 ASYGK

>member
-1 MAIVNKKSKILVMES
+1 MES

-46 GQFLPLTQSQAMA
+46 GQFSPLTQSQAMA

-116 AELGVI
+116 AELGII
-122 REHELRAARSIDG
+122 REQELRAARSVDG

-147 YSKSVDEVWT
+147 YSKSVKEVWT

-205 AVLAADEK
+205 AKLAADEK
-213 YDTETAAWSVQGVW
+213 YDTETTAWAVQGVW
-227 WNTSVWWDPTLKDD
+227 WNTSIWWDETLKDD

-285 EEYFKKL
+285 KEYFKKL

-327 KQAIAKWAELGKVL
+327 KQAITKWAELGKVL
-341 LEQTAPESDKY
+341 LEQTTPESDKY

-370 TASNPMPEGPSY
+370 TSSNPMPEGPSY

-393 DVEVKLASVKAPTKD
+393 DVEVKLASVKAPAKD
-408 MGLNPAQILTSEG
+408 MGLNPAQVLTSEG

-504 GELSWSINFA
+504 GELSWYLSASN
-514 LKGLK
+514 KLK
-519 HINGY
+519 HAW
-524 DHLIRDEDHQITFNA
+524 DHVE
-539 IEKSALLNAGWNHFT
+539 SATLNAGWNHF
-554 EEIPAKMENGKYLVF
+554 EVELP
-569 LSSTIVTSKMA
+569 SKMSRGIFSLNIGDVPTSPQSGLIW
-580 IPKSIEEK
+580 IPSYSEK
-588 QTISYPHIGTHYKY
+588 QTISYPHIGTHYRY

-724 LKELDLLQKPNALSE
+724 LKVDEVLQSPNELDPK
-739 ADFEQWVQERGL
+739 DFEQWVQERGL
-751 YFPSEYEGYT
+751 YFPSEYEGYRSVLT
-761 TALSITESTG
+761 ITESTG

-780 AEYGK
+780 ADYGK

-811 NILHYDR
+811 NLLHYDH

>member
-1 MAIVNKKSKILVMES
+1 
-16 INKSV
+16 
-21 KITPS
+21 
-26 RPKVQAFLVLLLL
+26 
-39 VFGNQSF
+39 
-46 GQFLPLTQSQAMA
+46 MA

-122 REHELRAARSIDG
+122 REHELRAARSVDG

-205 AVLAADEK
+205 AELAADEK
-213 YDTETAAWSVQGVW
+213 YDIATASWSVQGVW

-257 DTYGAIG
+257 DAYGAIG

-393 DVEVKLASVKAPTKD
+393 DVEVKLASVKAPAKD
-408 MGLNPAQILTSEG
+408 MGLNPAQVLTSEG

-504 GELSWSINFA
+504 GELSWSISFA

-524 DHLIRDEDHQITFNA
+524 DQLIRDEDHQITFNT

-569 LSSTIVTSKMA
+569 LSSTIETPKMA

-588 QTISYPHIGTHYKY
+588 QTISYPHIGTHYRY
-602 TPAQATLTVLDLNKK
+602 TPAQATLTVLSLNKK

-669 AWLMESEERIKSFV
+669 AWLMEREERIKSFV

>member
-1 MAIVNKKSKILVMES
+1 MKS

-26 RPKVQAFLVLLLL
+26 SPKVQAFLVLLLL

-46 GQFLPLTQSQAMA
+46 GQFSPLTQSQAMA

-122 REHELRAARSIDG
+122 REHELRAARSVDG

-205 AVLAADEK
+205 AELAADEK
-213 YDTETAAWSVQGVW
+213 YDTATAAWSLQGVW

-272 CQGFGVPINRGPR
+272 CQGFGVPVNRGPR

-327 KQAIAKWAELGKVL
+327 KQAIAKWAELGHVL
-341 LEQTAPESDKY
+341 LEQTTPESDKY

-370 TASNPMPEGPSY
+370 TSINPIPEGPSY

-408 MGLNPAQILTSEG
+408 MGLNPAQVLTSEG

-669 AWLMESEERIKSFV
+669 AWLKESEERIKSFV

>member
-1 MAIVNKKSKILVMES
+1 MKNWNVNILS
-16 INKSV
+16 NRRHLKWLGL
-21 KITPS
+21 
-26 RPKVQAFLVLLLL
+26 FLL
-39 VFGNQSF
+39 VFHINHAQA
-46 GQFLPLTQSQAMA
+46 QYKPLTQSQAMA

-122 REHELRAARSIDG
+122 REHELRAARSVDG

-205 AVLAADEK
+205 AELAADEK
-213 YDTETAAWSVQGVW
+213 YDIATAAWSVQGVW

-393 DVEVKLASVKAPTKD
+393 DVEVKLASVKAPAKD
-408 MGLNPAQILTSEG
+408 MGLNPAQVLTSEG

-450 LYLKPVAK
+450 LFLKPVAK

-504 GELSWSINFA
+504 GELSWSLDFRTH
-514 LKGLK
+514 GLGPARE
-519 HINGY
+519 N
-524 DHLIRDEDHQITFNA
+524 DHY
-539 IEKSALLNAGWNHFT
+539 IELEKREFLSTSMNRSETLNAGWNHFT

-569 LSSTIVTSKMA
+569 LSSTIETPKMA

-588 QTISYPHIGTHYKY
+588 QTISYPHIGTHYRY
-602 TPAQATLTVLDLNKK
+602 TPAQATLTVLSLNKK

-669 AWLMESEERIKSFV
+669 SWLMESEERIKSFV

-690 VTYTTAGR
+690 VTYTTASR

>member
-1 MAIVNKKSKILVMES
+1 MLILV
-16 INKSV
+16 V
-21 KITPS
+21 
-26 RPKVQAFLVLLLL
+26 V
-39 VFGNQSF
+39 GNQLF
-46 GQFLPLTQSQAMA
+46 GQYAPLTQSAALA

-83 LIAWLSNALDAET
+83 LISWLSNALDAET

-116 AELGVI
+116 ADLGVI

-185 PDERAGHGHHTA
+185 PDQRAGHGHHTA

-205 AVLAADEK
+205 AALAADEK

-227 WNTSVWWDPTLKDD
+227 WNTSVWWDETLKDD

-327 KQAIAKWAELGKVL
+327 KQAIAKWATLGQIL

-352 QRWQQVMLHLLGV
+352 QRWQNVMLHLLGV

-370 TASNPMPEGPSY
+370 TSVNPMPEGSSY
-382 PATLV
+382 PATLA

-393 DVEVKLASVKAPTKD
+393 DVEAQLASIKAPNKD
-408 MGLNPAQILTSEG
+408 IGLNPPQVLTSEG

-430 EGKITKYI
+430 EGKITKFI

-445 SAIIL
+445 SAIIM

-504 GELSWSINFA
+504 GELSWYLSASNE
-514 LKGLK
+514 LKLAW
-519 HINGY
+519 
-524 DHLIRDEDHQITFNA
+524 DQE
-539 IEKSALLNAGWNHFT
+539 ESAMLNAGWNHFKV
-554 EEIPAKMENGKYLVF
+554 ELPSKISNGIFNLNIGDVPPSPMGVAFKPSY
-569 LSSTIVTSKMA
+569 
-580 IPKSIEEK
+580 PEK
-588 QTISYPHIGTHYKY
+588 HTISYPHIGTHYMY
-602 TPAQATLTVLDLNKK
+602 TPAQSTLTVLDLNKK

-633 TLESVGYEVVR
+633 TLESVDYEVVR
-644 ITEETPELWDE
+644 ITEETPELWGE
-655 VDAVLVGIR
+655 VDAILVGIR

-669 AWLMESEERIKSFV
+669 AWLNESEERIKSFV

-698 SGMALPLPVPLTV
+698 SGMALPLPVPLTI

-724 LKELDLLQKPNALSE
+724 LKESVLMQRPNALSA

-751 YFPSEYEGYT
+751 YFPSAYEGYI

-780 AEYGK
+780 ASYGK

>member
-1 MAIVNKKSKILVMES
+1 
-16 INKSV
+16 
-21 KITPS
+21 
-26 RPKVQAFLVLLLL
+26 
-39 VFGNQSF
+39 
-46 GQFLPLTQSQAMA
+46 
-59 EMERFGSGKR
+59 
-69 VLYMAAHP
+69 MAAHP
-77 DDENTR
+77 DAENTR
-83 LIAWLSNALDAET
+83 MIAWLSNALDAET

-116 AELGVI
+116 AELGII
-122 REHELRAARSIDG
+122 REHELRAARIVDG

-157 KWDHDDLQLQAVRT
+157 KWDHDDLQLQAIRT

-205 AVLAADEK
+205 AELASDEN
-213 YDTETAAWSVQGVW
+213 YDTATAAWSVQGVW
-227 WNTSVWWDPTLKDD
+227 WNTSIWWDETLKDD

-264 DAARSMHK
+264 DAARSKHK

-298 SSYLMP
+298 SSYLIP

-327 KQAIAKWAELGKVL
+327 KQAISKWAALGSSI
-341 LEQTAPESDKY
+341 LEKTAPTSDKY

-365 YAEVF
+365 YAELF
-370 TASNPMPEGPSY
+370 TSVNPMPESPSY

-393 DVEVKLASVKAPTKD
+393 DVEVQLASIKAPNKD
-408 MGLNPAQILTSEG
+408 MGLNPAQVLTSEG

-430 EGKITKYI
+430 EGEITKYI

-458 LSDRAVGEYRE
+458 LSDRAEGEYRE
-469 AIAVEPAIHAK
+469 TVAIEPAIHAK

-504 GELSWSINFA
+504 GEYSWELILARPAWGIQDGFINFNNPPDRQ
-514 LKGLK
+514 
-519 HINGY
+519 INET
-524 DHLIRDEDHQITFNA
+524 LAKKTTM
-539 IEKSALLNAGWNHFT
+539 LNAGCNHFT
-554 EEIPAKMENGKYLVF
+554 EEIPVKMDAGKYHLF
-569 LSSTIVTSKMA
+569 LGYESYPGKFFPKFIDSKR
-580 IPKSIEEK
+580 
-588 QTISYPHIGTHYKY
+588 TISYPHIGTHYRY
-602 TPAQATLTVLDLNKK
+602 YPASSVLTVLNLNKK

-623 IEGAGDLMDE
+623 IEGAGDIMDE
-633 TLESVGYEVVR
+633 TLENLGYEVLR
-644 ITEETPELWDE
+644 ITEDTPDLWNE

-669 AWLMESEERIKSFV
+669 KWLMNSGDRIKTFV
-683 ANGGNFV
+683 EGGGNFV

-698 SGMALPLPVPLTV
+698 SGIELPTPLPLII
-711 GRDRVTEEEAPVA
+711 GRDRVTEEEAPIT
-724 LKELDLLQKPNALSE
+724 LSKHPILSSPNEITAS
-739 ADFEQWVQERGL
+739 DFDFWVQERGL
-751 YFPSEYEGYT
+751 YFPKSFEGYSEVLT
-761 TALSITESTG
+761 IMESTG
-771 TVYENSTVV
+771 TNYSNSTVV
-780 AEYGK
+780 GHYGK

-793 SLFRELPKGV
+793 SLFRELPAGV
-803 PGALRLLQ
+803 PGAMKLLSL
-811 NILHYDR
+811 IHISEPTRPD

>member
-1 MAIVNKKSKILVMES
+1 MNILSNRRHLKWLGLFLFVFH
-16 INKSV
+16 INHA
-21 KITPS
+21 
-26 RPKVQAFLVLLLL
+26 QA
-39 VFGNQSF
+39 QYK
-46 GQFLPLTQSQAMA
+46 PLTQSQAMA

-122 REHELRAARSIDG
+122 REHELRAARSVDG

-205 AVLAADEK
+205 AELAADEN
-213 YDTETAAWSVQGVW
+213 YDTATAAWSVQGVW

-341 LEQTAPESDKY
+341 LEQTTPESDKY

-370 TASNPMPEGPSY
+370 TSSNPMPEGPSY

-393 DVEVKLASVKAPTKD
+393 DVEVKLASVKAPAKD
-408 MGLNPAQILTSEG
+408 MGLNPAQVLTSEG

-469 AIAVEPAIHAK
+469 AIAVEPVVHAK

-524 DHLIRDEDHQITFNA
+524 DQLIRDEDHQITFNT

-569 LSSTIVTSKMA
+569 LSSTIETPKMA

-588 QTISYPHIGTHYKY
+588 QTISYPHIGTHYRY
-602 TPAQATLTVLDLNKK
+602 TPAQATLTVLSLDKK

-793 SLFRELPKGV
+793 SLFRELPVGV

>member
-1 MAIVNKKSKILVMES
+1 MKNWSTNISCNPHRLKRLGLFIFIFHICPVKAQYIPLNK
-16 INKSV
+16 
-21 KITPS
+21 
-26 RPKVQAFLVLLLL
+26 
-39 VFGNQSF
+39 
-46 GQFLPLTQSQAMA
+46 SQAMA

-111 GDELG
+111 GDQLG
-116 AELGVI
+116 MELGVI
-122 REHELRAARSIDG
+122 REHELRAARSVDG

-157 KWDHDDLQLQAVRT
+157 KWDHDDLQLQVVRT
-171 IRELKPDFIITRFP
+171 IRELTPDFIITRFP
-185 PDERAGHGHHTA
+185 PDERGGHGHHTA

-205 AVLAADEK
+205 AKLAADEK
-213 YDTETAAWSVQGVW
+213 YDPETATWSVQGVW
-227 WNTSVWWDPTLKDD
+227 WNTSVWWDPTLKDH

-298 SSYLMP
+298 SSYLVP
-304 DRGADAQSLLAQD
+304 DYGADTQSLLAQD
-317 AAFAL
+317 ATFAL

-341 LEQTAPESDKY
+341 LEQTTPESDKY
-352 QRWQQVMLHLLGV
+352 QRWQQILLHLLGV

-370 TASNPMPEGPSY
+370 TSVNPMPEGPSY

-393 DVEVKLASVKAPTKD
+393 DVEVKLASIKEPNKD
-408 MGLNPAQILTSEG
+408 MGLNPPQVLTSEG

-445 SAIIL
+445 SSIIL

-458 LSDRAVGEYRE
+458 LSDRAEGEYRE
-469 AIAVEPAIHAK
+469 AIAVEPPIHAK
-480 FDQTVYWNT
+480 FDQSVYWNT
-489 GKKGSIGYSI
+489 GKKGFIGYSI

-504 GELSWSINFA
+504 GDLSWYLSASNE
-514 LKGLK
+514 LKLAW
-519 HINGY
+519 
-524 DHLIRDEDHQITFNA
+524 DHAE
-539 IEKSALLNAGWNHFT
+539 SAKLNAGWNHF
-554 EEIPAKMENGKYLVF
+554 EIELPSKLSNGIFNLNIGDVPGPQLGSAWTPSYL
-569 LSSTIVTSKMA
+569 
-580 IPKSIEEK
+580 EK
-588 QTISYPHIGTHYKY
+588 HIISYSHIGTHYVY
-602 TPAQATLTVLDLNKK
+602 TPSQSTLTVLDLNKK
-617 RIKVGY
+617 RMKVGY

-633 TLESVGYEVVR
+633 TLESVGYDVVV

-655 VDAVLVGIR
+655 VDAILVGIR

-698 SGMALPLPVPLTV
+698 GGITLPLPVPLTV

-724 LKELDLLQKPNALSE
+724 LKKLDLLQKPNALNE
-739 ADFEQWVQERGL
+739 GDFEQWTQERGL
-751 YFPSEYEGYT
+751 YFPSQYEGYI

-771 TVYENSTVV
+771 NVYENSAVV

-793 SLFRELPKGV
+793 SLFRQLPKGV

-811 NILHYDR
+811 NILHHDR

>member
-1 MAIVNKKSKILVMES
+1 M
-16 INKSV
+16 
-21 KITPS
+21 
-26 RPKVQAFLVLLLL
+26 VLLLL

-46 GQFLPLTQSQAMA
+46 GQFSPLTQSQAMA

-122 REHELRAARSIDG
+122 REHELRAARSVDG

-185 PDERAGHGHHTA
+185 ADERAGHGHHTA

-205 AVLAADEK
+205 AELAADEK
-213 YDTETAAWSVQGVW
+213 YDTATAAWSVQGVW

-298 SSYLMP
+298 SAYLMP

-327 KQAIAKWAELGKVL
+327 KQAIAKWAELGHVL
-341 LEQTAPESDKY
+341 LEQTTPESDKY

-370 TASNPMPEGPSY
+370 TSINPIPEGPSY

-408 MGLNPAQILTSEG
+408 MGLNPAQVLTGEG
-421 QELEVDLYD
+421 QELEVDLSD

-469 AIAVEPAIHAK
+469 AIAVEPVIHAK

-489 GKKGSIGYSI
+489 GKKGTIGYSI

-504 GELSWSINFA
+504 GELSWYLSAANE
-514 LKGLK
+514 LKLAWE
-519 HINGY
+519 HA
-524 DHLIRDEDHQITFNA
+524 E
-539 IEKSALLNAGWNHFT
+539 SATLNAGWNHF
-554 EEIPAKMENGKYLVF
+554 EVELPSKLSNGTFHLNIGDVPSSQMGIAHKPSYL
-569 LSSTIVTSKMA
+569 
-580 IPKSIEEK
+580 EK
-588 QTISYPHIGTHYKY
+588 HAISYPHIGTHYEY
-602 TPAQATLTVLDLNKK
+602 TPVQATLTVLDLNKK

-633 TLESVGYEVVR
+633 TLESVGYEVVS

-655 VDAVLVGIR
+655 VDAILVGIR

-669 AWLMESEERIKSFV
+669 AWLKESEERIKSFV

-724 LKELDLLQKPNALSE
+724 LKESVLLQRPNELST